1 MRTIHILK
9 VLFFIY
15 QMKKMFLFVSLMSL
29 ALVNIQAQSASE
41 LKKIQKKSAK
51 SLASAKKLVAK
62 TPVMQNVADSLGYV
76 FGIMQSNGL
85 RNYIVQMGVDTAYI
99 DEFTRGVMDRAT
111 LKQEDRARF
120 AYIQGLQIGGQIEQ
134 MSTGFSNDYYGSSSH
149 STVSPEIIA
158 TGVMQGML
166 ESAPMSPDSANTQFR
181 NAMNARHEQEM
192 ERQYGETRRQGE
204 EFLASNRTKSGVQ
217 VTSSGLQY
225 KVLVAGNGAV
235 PTANQRVKV
244 NYEGHLID
252 GTEFDSSYKRGE
264 PAVFGVNQVIR
275 GWTEALCLMPV
286 GSKWELYIPYN
297 LAYGE
302 RAAGK
307 IPPFSTLIFTVELLS
322 IEE

>member
-1 MRTIHILK
+1 MKRIFF
-9 VLFFIY
+9 VL
-15 QMKKMFLFVSLMSL
+15 SLMSL
-29 ALVNIQAQSASE
+29 ALVNVYGQSASD
-41 LKKIQKKSAK
+41 LKKIQKRSAK
-51 SLASAKKLVAK
+51 SLANAKKMVAK
-62 TPVMQNVADSLGYV
+62 VPSMQNEADSLGYI

-99 DEFTRGVMDRAT
+99 DEFTRGVMDRAS
-111 LKQEDRARF
+111 LKNEDAARF

-134 MSTGFSNDYYGSSSH
+134 MSNGFSNDFYGSSSH

-166 ESAPMSPDSANTQFR
+166 ESAPLTPDSANTHFR
-181 NAMNARHEQEM
+181 NAMNARHEQEL
-192 ERQYGETRRQGE
+192 ERQYGENRRQGE
-204 EFLASNRTKSGVQ
+204 EFLASNRLKSGVQ
-217 VTSSGLQY
+217 QTASGLQY
-225 KVLVAGNGAV
+225 KVLEAGDGPI
-235 PTANQRVKV
+235 PTSTQKVKV

-302 RAAGK
+302 RAAGQ

>member
-1 MRTIHILK
+1 MKRIFF
-9 VLFFIY
+9 VL
-15 QMKKMFLFVSLMSL
+15 SLMSL
-29 ALVNIQAQSASE
+29 ALVNVYGQSASD
-41 LKKIQKKSAK
+41 LKKIQKRSAK
-51 SLASAKKLVAK
+51 SLANAKKMVAK
-62 TPVMQNVADSLGYV
+62 VPSMQNEADSLGYI

-99 DEFTRGVMDRAT
+99 DEFTRGVMDRAS
-111 LKQEDRARF
+111 LKKEDAARF

-134 MSTGFSNDYYGSSSH
+134 MSNGFSNDFYGSSSH

-166 ESAPMSPDSANTQFR
+166 ESAPLTPDSANTHFR
-181 NAMNARHEQEM
+181 NAMNARHEQEL
-192 ERQYGETRRQGE
+192 ERQYGENRRQGE
-204 EFLASNRTKSGVQ
+204 EFLASNRLKSGVQ
-217 VTSSGLQY
+217 QTASGLQY
-225 KVLVAGNGAV
+225 KVLEAGDGPI
-235 PTANQRVKV
+235 PTSTQKVKV

-275 GWTEALCLMPV
+275 GWTEALCLMSV

-302 RAAGK
+302 RAAGQ